1 MEGLMK
7 LYTEKERCTDYFRK
21 YAIMQIKMAHR
32 LMEYFNPDN
41 VFPPKDLSEKT
52 MQLFLSRE
60 NRKAVTKIIENEV
73 YVEIDSSQGYE
84 NFVDEAVVLASQ
96 LYEENIERK
105 HSEEIKERENLLK
118 RLAELD
124 EKIFNQ

>member
-1 MEGLMK
+1 MEDLMK

-32 LMEYFNPDN
+32 LMEYFNPDS
-41 VFPPKDLSEKT
+41 VFPPKDLYEST
-52 MQLFLSRE
+52 MKLFLNKE
-60 NRKAVTKIIENEV
+60 NRKAVIEIIEKEI
-73 YVEIDSSQGYE
+73 YVEINSSQGYE
-84 NFVDEAVVLASQ
+84 DFVDEAVVLSFQ
-96 LYEENIERK
+96 LYEEYIERK